1 MSELPSL
8 YQEVIHRSR
17 YSRYIPELGRRESWE
32 ETVNRLINYLQS
44 KVPEG
49 TNLTEIQQ
57 AIMNLEV
64 MPSMRLL
71 MTAGEAA
78 DRDNMA
84 IYNCSYAAVNNKR
97 VFAEA
102 LYILLNGTGLGFSCE
117 RQEIASLPNIP
128 DKLREVDDVIV
139 VGDSKLG

>member
-84 IYNCSYAAVNNKR
+84 IRS
-97 VFAEA
+97 EEHTSE
-102 LYILLNGTGLGFSCE
+102 LQS
-117 RQEIASLPNIP
+117 
-128 DKLREVDDVIV
+128 D
-139 VGDSKLG
+139 